1 MAEVS
6 VNTKRQ
12 QSFYDITTT
21 RQKHRQ
27 LVQIFPMPKLRYFF
41 PQSRPLQP
49 SSSLLQR
56 PNRKHLSK
64 ECLHLTETSFKN
76 MDVFIIEY
84 IKEKTLFQNVA
95 ILEFESICIPSVE
108 LTTTKLVNWIGK
120 HEPILVSITFNLLDK
135 PIFLRVKDPQFL
147 IQLLAE
153 KNKGE
158 MPSKI
163 LEIENIIKK
172 RLFMFF

>member
-1 MAEVS
+1 
-6 VNTKRQ
+6 
-12 QSFYDITTT
+12 
-21 RQKHRQ
+21 
-27 LVQIFPMPKLRYFF
+27 
-41 PQSRPLQP
+41 
-49 SSSLLQR
+49 
-56 PNRKHLSK
+56 
-64 ECLHLTETSFKN
+64 

-95 ILEFESICIPSVE
+95 ILEFESICIPSGE

-120 HEPILVSITFNLLDK
+120 LEPISVSISFNSLDK

-147 IQLLAE
+147 VQLLVE

-158 MPSKI
+158 MRSKFP
-163 LEIENIIKK
+163 EIENIIKK